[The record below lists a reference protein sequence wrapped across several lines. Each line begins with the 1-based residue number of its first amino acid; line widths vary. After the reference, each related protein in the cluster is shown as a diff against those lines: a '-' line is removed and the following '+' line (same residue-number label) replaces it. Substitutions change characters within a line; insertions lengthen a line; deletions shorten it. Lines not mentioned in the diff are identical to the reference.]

1 MSANRGSGAGKPGSG
16 DPGALSSPG
25 TGLLVEAIE
34 ASGLVAP
41 GSTGVLLLSGGADSC
56 ALAFGLA
63 GLTPRPEFCALHL
76 NYRLREES
84 DGDEAAAASLCRRL
98 GIELVVEH
106 PVSSAGQ
113 SGNLQ
118 AWARDERYRAA
129 EAVRAGRD
137 LDWIA
142 VAHTAG
148 DLAETLIY
156 RLAVSPGSRP
166 LAAMPA
172 RRGAV
177 IRPLLSLSREQVRA
191 EAEAAGLPFVDDRS
205 NDDPSFA
212 RSRIRNEV
220 LPVLAELN
228 PSVLKT
234 LSVTRDDLAE
244 ELDFLSRTGAELV
257 RVDPGG
263 EPYLDEP
270 TLARAHPALR
280 RFALR
285 ALVEQSLGRPV
296 PVSRRQVAA
305 ICRLASTPEG
315 GRIDLGEGA
324 SMVAESGVVLVE
336 SGNRMVGADQSPGQG
351 CLEPAR
357 FEIPGRIEWGGWSIL
372 AEALEPPF
380 KAEGPEVA
388 TLDADRLGPV
398 LEVRFWRQGDRIA
411 PLGMDG
417 SKSLQDLFTDR
428 RVPRSRRRALPLLVS
443 QGEIAWVPGL
453 AVGDRFRLTSK
464 TKRAVRLEAGPA
476 RGSRGI
482 PVAD

>member
-1 MSANRGSGAGKPGSG
+1 MSASRGSGAGGPGSG
-16 DPGALSSPG
+16 DPGALPSPG
-25 TGLLVEAIE
+25 PGPLVEAIE

-98 GIELVVEH
+98 GIELLVEH
-106 PVSSAGQ
+106 PVRSAAQ
-113 SGNLQ
+113 SGNLH

-148 DLAETLIY
+148 DLAETFIY

-220 LPVLAELN
+220 LPVLADLN
-228 PSVLKT
+228 PSVLET
-234 LSVTRDDLAE
+234 ISITRDDLAE
-244 ELDFLSRTGAELV
+244 ELEFMSRAGAELV
-257 RVDPGG
+257 RQDPGG
-263 EPYLDEP
+263 ELHIDGA

-285 ALVEQSLGRPV
+285 ALAGQALGRPV

-336 SGNRMVGADQSPGQG
+336 PGKGTVGTGQSSGQG

-357 FEIPGRIEWGGWSIL
+357 LELPGRIEWGGWSIS

-380 KAEGPEVA
+380 ETEGPQVA
-388 TLDADRLGPV
+388 TLDADLLGPA

-411 PLGMDG
+411 PLGMSG
-417 SKSLQDLFTDR
+417 SKSLQDLFTDH
-428 RVPRSRRRALPLLVS
+428 RVPRSRRRTLPLLMS

-476 RGSRGI
+476 PGPRGI